1 MPEYSFQLRGWHGL
15 IGVTVV
21 LVFWGIQIYARVVP
35 SDEEMC
41 AAVRTELLNE
51 YSGRGRKDIA
61 RRVEEARQGL
71 TVESVPDLVQHDVE
85 FKSIATLGKMSA
97 RVDFVRAEVIVD
109 GGSPPDGRS
118 VRYFRIS
125 RKIMDP
131 GWIVIGP
138 SDAYS
143 YYSQLIP

>member
-15 IGVTVV
+15 IGVAAV
-21 LVFWGIQIYARVVP
+21 LAFWGIQLYTRVVP
-35 SDEEMC
+35 LDEEMR

-51 YSGRGRKDIA
+51 YSGRGRKDVA
-61 RRVEEARQGL
+61 RLVEEASQGS
-71 TVESVPDLVQHDVE
+71 TVEPIPDLVQHDVE
-85 FKSIATLGKMSA
+85 FKSISALGKMSA
-97 RVDFVRAEVIVD
+97 RVDFVRAEVMVD
-109 GGSPPDGRS
+109 GGFPPDGRS

-131 GWIVIGP
+131 GWMVIGP